1 MEEFKMANAR
11 IEKKH
16 KELDKNVLANIMIE
30 NRTFHEWKY
39 AKDIPYF
46 KNVHNYKRS
55 VKYRLKEHMR
65 TGNKSMIFRE
75 INGKPKNFDYISAA
89 FSDWVDM
96 HMFEIIFDDMNP
108 IDRYNIIKGD
118 TSDYDSNIKLRF

>member
-1 MEEFKMANAR
+1 MPNAR

-16 KELDKNVLANIMIE
+16 KELDKNILANVMVE
-30 NRTFHEWKY
+30 NRTMHEWNY
-39 AKDIPYF
+39 AKHIPYF

-65 TGNKSMIFRE
+65 TGNKGMLFTE
-75 INGKPKNFDYISAA
+75 VEGKPRNFDYISAA

-96 HMFEIIFDDMNP
+96 HMFEIIFDDMEP
-108 IDRYNIIKGD
+108 IDRYNIIRGNDVQSSVYK
-118 TSDYDSNIKLRF
+118 SDVALRF